1 MEVLTMSGIRI
12 KLIDGVFDPTDA
24 NEIVSDVITKKINF
38 HTLKSMGSDEKY
50 GYPDKVS
57 IHRISELKED
67 MTRMKDF
74 ISQAKLEG
82 KQLKIN
88 ATINFTIIE

>member
-12 KLIDGVFDPTDA
+12 KLIDGVFDPSDA
-24 NEIVSDVITKKINF
+24 NEVVSDVITKKINF
-38 HTLKSMGSDEKY
+38 HTLKSLGSDEKY
-50 GYPDKVS
+50 GYPDKAS
-57 IHRISELKED
+57 INRISELKDD
-67 MTRMKDF
+67 MARMKEF

-88 ATINFTIIE
+88 ATINFTLVE